1 MTGITDHL
9 WQSLLCVAL
18 LVLLVRLTRG
28 HAAAWRL
35 WMWRVAAIKLLLPFS
50 LFFAIGS
57 WLGFPVSFAGDP
69 PPAYL
74 VNLVHLAEPWFSA
87 GEWFDATTARTSTFG
102 FLLLATAATARL
114 IFGNIHKEAGR
125 AAIERFRLEVSPD
138 DREPNPGFLRTALI
152 TVCPL
157 IVLSIPLLGGAIH
170 GSVHAH
176 EVLMTNTRSLSQA
189 PVVLRPARTGMGSR
203 YVMNAHAGGVQIR
216 NVTLRELAALA
227 YGVSR
232 FYVRGEHFRYPD
244 QEDWLIDTRYDV
256 HIEAP
261 VLEPGKFNGYALR
274 QPITREL
281 ATNFGLE
288 IYVNDEC
295 QKPCGKWGDRVLVE
309 VAPGIWSLV
318 PKEQAAA
325 AASVP

>member
-1 MTGITDHL
+1 
-9 WQSLLCVAL
+9 
-18 LVLLVRLTRG
+18 
-28 HAAAWRL
+28 
-35 WMWRVAAIKLLLPFS
+35 MWRVAAIKLLLPFS

-57 WLGFPVSFAGDP
+57 WFGFPVSFAGDP

-157 IVLSIPLLGGAIH
+157 IVLSIPLLGGAIR

-176 EVLMTNTRSLSQA
+176 EVLMTNTRNLSQA
-189 PVVLRPARTGMGSR
+189 PAVLRP
-203 YVMNAHAGGVQIR
+203 
-216 NVTLRELAALA
+216 
-227 YGVSR
+227 
-232 FYVRGEHFRYPD
+232 RGPAWGR
-244 QEDWLIDTRYDV
+244 
-256 HIEAP
+256 
-261 VLEPGKFNGYALR
+261 
-274 QPITREL
+274 
-281 ATNFGLE
+281 AT
-288 IYVNDEC
+288 
-295 QKPCGKWGDRVLVE
+295 
-309 VAPGIWSLV
+309 S
-318 PKEQAAA
+318 
-325 AASVP
+325 